1 MQTSY
6 LLFQGCSRDIVTD
19 STLWSFIPVRN
30 FFFVFRVFFPPAECA
45 GKFDITLV
53 LDSSNAVG
61 LDGFNKVKTFAGQLV
76 DAFNIGDTK
85 FAVITS
91 GKSTKIDFMFNTL
104 KGGALSKDGI
114 KSRIEFATFQ
124 GGDAPDIGRG
134 LGHALDEVFK
144 TQNGARLRSKK

>member
-1 MQTSY
+1 
-6 LLFQGCSRDIVTD
+6 
-19 STLWSFIPVRN
+19 
-30 FFFVFRVFFPPAECA
+30 CA

-104 KGGALSKDGI
+104 KGGALKISNLQ
-114 KSRIEFATFQ
+114 SA
-124 GGDAPDIGRG
+124 G
-134 LGHALDEVFK
+134 LGVDVASAIKLAADNAFTVFGGVRQTVPK
-144 TQNGARLRSKK
+144 TFVLFVPGKAS